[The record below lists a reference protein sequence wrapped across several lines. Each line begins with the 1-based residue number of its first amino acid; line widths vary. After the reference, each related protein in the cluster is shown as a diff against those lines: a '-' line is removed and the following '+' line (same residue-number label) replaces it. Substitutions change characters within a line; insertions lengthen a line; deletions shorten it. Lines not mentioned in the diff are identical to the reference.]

1 MIPKFSDFIPYV
13 LRTLKDE
20 KECNMKRFLE
30 VAKNEFS
37 VSEKESEEMVKSGT
51 QTMLYNRVSWSCTYL
66 KQAGLIERVGRGTYN
81 LSAEGEKVVA
91 SGVVVTVDFLR
102 KYKSFQDFQGGSH
115 DGSEPSS
122 IIVDDDNS
130 TKTPEEVIYDNYK
143 IQKGNLADELL
154 SEILSMKPVFLEKLV
169 VDLLIKMGY
178 GSDEENWD
186 KLVTPYSN
194 DGGIDGIISE
204 DRLGLDKV
212 YVQAKRYKK
221 DNVIGTPQ
229 LDQFVGALAKY
240 GAKKG
245 VYITTSSFSKE
256 AEAYDTKNDIKIV
269 KIDGMKLCKY
279 MIEYNLGVF
288 IERKIEIKKL
298 DENYFVKEFKESD
311 K

>member
-1 MIPKFSDFIPYV
+1 
-13 LRTLKDE
+13 
-20 KECNMKRFLE
+20 MKRFLE
-30 VAKNEFS
+30 IAKKEFS
-37 VSEKESEEMVKSGT
+37 VTEEEEETMVRSGT

-66 KQAGLIERVGRGTYN
+66 KQAGLIEKVGRGTYV
-81 LSAEGEKVVA
+81 LSKEGVKVVD
-91 SGVVVTVDFLR
+91 SGVEVTVEYLR
-102 KYKSFQDFQGGSH
+102 KYQSFLNFQNGSQREKNITIT
-115 DGSEPSS
+115 SKL
-122 IIVDDDNS
+122 DDS
-130 TKTPEEVIYDNYK
+130 TNTPEEAIYHNYG
-143 IQKGNLADELL
+143 IQKENLADELL

-186 KLVTPYSN
+186 KLVTPYSK

-221 DNVIGTPQ
+221 DHVIGTPQ

-245 VYITTSSFSKE
+245 VYITTSSFSSE
-256 AEAYDTKNDIKIV
+256 AEDYDTKNDIKIV
-269 KIDGMKLCKY
+269 KIDGLKLCKY

-288 IERKIEIKKL
+288 VERKIEIKKL
-298 DENYFVKEFKESD
+298 DENYFVKELKESD
-311 K
+311 N